1 MLAVDDSRAVDLDW
15 WLPSSAG
22 GWASG
27 KGSGLQIERWSAG
40 IPVQA
45 ETPPPPP
52 PPPFLNVFH

>member
-40 IPVQA
+40 IRVQA
-45 ETPPPPP
+45 DTPPPPP
-52 PPPFLNVFH
+52 TPLS